1 MKLFRLLE
9 VVATTAG
16 APTAV
21 VPPALVPT
29 AVAPTALVPTAV
41 APIALVPT
49 AVVPPA
55 ELDIFRARLLSE
67 ISGAVDLY
75 GGGVWRGENDLET
88 CFF

>member
-1 MKLFRLLE
+1 MLDSSRELLSSMKLFRLLE

-29 AVAPTALVPTAV
+29 AL
-41 APIALVPT
+41 
-49 AVVPPA
+49 VPPA

-75 GGGVWRGENDLET
+75 SGGVWTGENDLET
-88 CFF
+88 CFKL

>member
-1 MKLFRLLE
+1 MLDSSRELLSSMKLFRLLE

-21 VPPALVPT
+21 PALVPT
-29 AVAPTALVPTAV
+29 AI

>member
-1 MKLFRLLE
+1 MLDSSRELLSSMKLFRLLE

-16 APTAV
+16 APTA
-21 VPPALVPT
+21 LVPT
-29 AVAPTALVPTAV
+29 AVAPT
-41 APIALVPT
+41 ALVPT

-67 ISGAVDLY
+67 ISGAVDLC

-88 CFF
+88 CFKL